1 MRRLIVIAGLILAS
15 CTRPAV
21 PAQVG
26 LAHELE
32 GFVAEAPQTCVPIS
46 PNQNLRVIDAR
57 TLAYGYT
64 TVVYVNHLGADCPAL
79 SPYNSVIIDA
89 QGGQYCRGDR
99 VRGLEPHAGIPGPW
113 CNLGDWTTYRK
124 K

>member
-1 MRRLIVIAGLILAS
+1 MRPLIVLAGIALAS

-21 PAQVG
+21 PAQDA
-26 LAHELE
+26 LANELA
-32 GFVAEAPQTCVPIS
+32 GFVAGAPQTCVPTS

-57 TLAYGYT
+57 TLAYGYG
-64 TVVYVNHLGADCPAL
+64 TVVYVNHLGSDCPAL
-79 SPYNSVIIDA
+79 SPYNSVLIDA

-113 CNLGDWTTYRK
+113 CNLGDWIAYRK
-124 K
+124 G